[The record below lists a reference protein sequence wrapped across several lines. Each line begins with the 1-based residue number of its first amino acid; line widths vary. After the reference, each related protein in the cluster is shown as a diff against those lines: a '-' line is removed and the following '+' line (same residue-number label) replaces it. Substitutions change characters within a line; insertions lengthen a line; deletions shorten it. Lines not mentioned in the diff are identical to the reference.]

1 MAFAIFG
8 SLNGTIWTGPRL
20 YYAMAQENHW
30 FKVFGKLDPKT
41 KVPYVGFIAEAILTV
56 LFICFNSLQDLTI
69 LVAFASLIFNS
80 MTVLAVPILRKKLP
94 NTPRPYK
101 VWLPFVYI
109 YLAAEIILI
118 IYTLMTDTRNSLIAI
133 AAQVIGL
140 AIYAAFEFR
149 NRRQAN

>member
-1 MAFAIFG
+1 
-8 SLNGTIWTGPRL
+8 
-20 YYAMAQENHW
+20 
-30 FKVFGKLDPKT
+30 
-41 KVPYVGFIAEAILTV
+41 
-56 LFICFNSLQDLTI
+56 
-69 LVAFASLIFNS
+69 

-118 IYTLMTDTRNSLIAI
+118 IYTLMTDTRNSLIAVG
-133 AAQVIGL
+133 AQVIGL
-140 AIYAAFEFR
+140 SIYVAFEFR